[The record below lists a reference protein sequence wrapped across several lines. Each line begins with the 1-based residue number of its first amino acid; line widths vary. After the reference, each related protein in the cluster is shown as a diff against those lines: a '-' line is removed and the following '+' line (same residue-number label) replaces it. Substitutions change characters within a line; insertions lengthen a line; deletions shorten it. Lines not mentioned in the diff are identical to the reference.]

1 LREAAATKQSGGGG
15 DENQIANPVLLHS
28 ASPLIV
34 ILNRFCEGSASL
46 DLQLEDPSLHS
57 E

>member
-1 LREAAATKQSGGGG
+1 MKQSGGGG

-34 ILNRFCEGSASL
+34 ILNRFL
-46 DLQLEDPSLHS
+46 DLQLEDSSLHS